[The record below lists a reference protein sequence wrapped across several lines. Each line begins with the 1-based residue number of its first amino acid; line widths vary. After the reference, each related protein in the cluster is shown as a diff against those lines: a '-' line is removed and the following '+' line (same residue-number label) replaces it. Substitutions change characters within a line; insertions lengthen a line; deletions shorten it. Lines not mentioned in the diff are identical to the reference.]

1 VSVCRI
7 AGAVGLLAAGQAAA
21 ADVELGRYLATECT
35 TCHRAAAGGAIP
47 SILGMAEARLAG
59 VLKAYRDREL
69 PNPVMQN
76 VASRLTDEE
85 IAALA
90 AYFATAAKP

>member
-1 VSVCRI
+1 
-7 AGAVGLLAAGQAAA
+7 
-21 ADVELGRYLATECT
+21 
-35 TCHRAAAGGAIP
+35 
-47 SILGMAEARLAG
+47 MAEARLAG

-90 AYFATAAKP
+90 RYFATAAQP